1 MSKWS
6 IFQTV
11 LLIMLAGYFYLL
23 ETSSRE
29 MNGASSSGSFT
40 AINSVYSLLLFIGV
54 VIGCFYL
61 LLFFQQKKNSTFL
74 YSPIWGKMPLLAILT
89 GVVSLFLFILI
100 DLSIDLYSLVQNH
113 RIYLYV
119 FISYFLFLV
128 YIFIFSILSNFIMND
143 QPKEKVLH
151 FSPWAAFSIF
161 IAAFMVF

>member
-23 ETSSRE
+23 ETSSTKI
-29 MNGASSSGSFT
+29 NDASSAGSFT

-54 VIGCFYL
+54 VIVCFYL
-61 LLFFQQKKNSTFL
+61 LLFFQQKKNSKFL
-74 YSPIWGKMPLLAILT
+74 HSPIWKKMPLLAILS

-100 DLSIDLYSLVQNH
+100 DISIDLYSLVQNY

-128 YIFIFSILSNFIMND
+128 YIFIFSLLSNFIMND
-143 QPKEKVLH
+143 QPKEKTLH
-151 FSPWAAFSIF
+151 FSPWAALGIF
-161 IAAFMVF
+161 IAVFMVF